1 MYDAILVPID
11 GSEGVKRAAEH
22 AAAIAE
28 RFGSTVHV
36 LYVADTTSIDVSAQS
51 LDLKTVREAMREKG
65 REATASVAELV
76 ERSGVTATTAVES
89 GPTPKT
95 ILEYADD
102 HDVDLVV
109 MGTHGSK
116 GLERWLV
123 GSVAERVVRNA
134 EMPVMTVH
142 VGEAESS

>member
-1 MYDAILVPID
+1 MYETILVPID

-22 AAAIAE
+22 ATAIAE
-28 RFGSTVHV
+28 KFGSTVHV
-36 LYVADTTSIDVSAQS
+36 LYVADTTNIDVSAQS

-76 ERSGVTATTAVES
+76 ERAGVTATTAVES

-95 ILEYADD
+95 ILEYVDD

-134 EMPVMTVH
+134 EVPVMTVQL
-142 VGEAESS
+142 GERSEE

>member
-1 MYDAILVPID
+1 MYDTILVPID
-11 GSEGVKRAAEH
+11 GSEGVRRAAEH

-28 RFGSTVHV
+28 RFGSTVHL
-36 LYVADTTSIDVSAQS
+36 LYVADTTHVNVSAQS

-65 REATASVAELV
+65 QEATAAAAELV
-76 ERSGVTATTAVES
+76 ERAGVTATTAVES
-89 GPTPKT
+89 GSTPKT

-116 GLERWLV
+116 GLERWLI
-123 GSVAERVVRNA
+123 GSVAERVVRDA

-142 VGEAESS
+142 LGERDEE